1 MLDYVFYKL
10 FRDEL
15 IYVFILLSNT
25 ANGLY
30 LQQKLAKLQKHLN
43 AIICEQTSGGR
54 VEVHGAILAMHI
66 LKEAQS
72 LEKFTRLFTE
82 LYDTHCTD
90 YKCLQTFQGVITVC
104 EVMCLFLSLNTSL
117 FHTFCAHIQKP
128 FNSRANFF
136 DLLHWEDK
144 NSKLYMQVQR
154 TVIATVEGKGE
165 LNKLIKL
172 AKER

>member
-1 MLDYVFYKL
+1 MCSYLCQTLPIVC
-10 FRDEL
+10 
-15 IYVFILLSNT
+15 
-25 ANGLY
+25 

-54 VEVHGAILAMHI
+54 VEVHGDILAMHM

-104 EVMCLFLSLNTSL
+104 KFMCLLLSLSL
-117 FHTFCAHIQKP
+117 HYFPLFVHISRNHT
-128 FNSRANFF
+128 
-136 DLLHWEDK
+136 LLGQISLTCFIRK
-144 NSKLYMQVQR
+144 TR
-154 TVIATVEGKGE
+154 TLTFVNYTCKYRG
-165 LNKLIKL
+165 LLWQQ
-172 AKER
+172 

>member
-1 MLDYVFYKL
+1 MCSYFCQTPPIV
-10 FRDEL
+10 
-15 IYVFILLSNT
+15 
-25 ANGLY
+25 Y

-54 VEVHGAILAMHI
+54 VEVHGDILAMHM

-90 YKCLQTFQGVITVC
+90 YKCLQTFQGVIMVC
-104 EVMCLFLSLNTSL
+104 KFMCLLLSLNTSL
-117 FHTFCAHIQKP
+117 FHMFCAHIQEP
-128 FNSRANFF
+128 YNSRANFF
-136 DLLHWEDK
+136 DLIHQEDK
-144 NSKLYMQVQR
+144 NSHLRKLYMQVQR
-154 TVIATVEGKGE
+154 TVMATVEGKSE